1 MLINKLIFRNI
12 LNKMGATHRQLLMK
26 ENILTLGS
34 TKTKDAEENDILKKE
49 EIKEEEDI
57 TIPKIDIYESAS
69 LSDVP
74 FMKNGDMKKSKDI
87 MIIPLPLNKDQE
99 QSHSNLGITSD
110 NQIQNPDYE
119 GYPYNAGE
127 HSTAKKSEEEKYGD
141 IEEAKEEILYKKFG
155 LKNKRANSKTKKNNN
170 SISFIDTKKEE
181 AKINLSK
188 KDLKEKVEHNDQ
200 RLLLEPKYEKGIQV
214 ILRRLDCGSM
224 KGRFLLWNNI
234 GHIFIRYYNK
244 SKGIDKVIES
254 VRNHRI
260 NEIRFYDF
268 KKEVFIKRFK
278 YYKIIMDE
286 GLSIGEKFENI
297 KNILIK
303 KYIDKNGIINRGK
316 YSVLKNCCYD
326 TVEEALILF
335 KKSPEA
341 VKRLH
346 SEFFLP
352 TFKSIRKIVW
362 K

>member
-1 MLINKLIFRNI
+1 
-12 LNKMGATHRQLLMK
+12 MGLMHRQLLKK

-34 TKTKDAEENDILKKE
+34 TKTKDAEEIDILRKE
-49 EIKEEEDI
+49 ENKEEEKI
-57 TIPKIDIYESAS
+57 TFPKIDIYESAS
-69 LSDVP
+69 LSDVQLT
-74 FMKNGDMKKSKDI
+74 KNGDMKKSKDI

-99 QSHSNLGITSD
+99 RTSSNLDITSHK
-110 NQIQNPDYE
+110 QIQNPGYE
-119 GYPYNAGE
+119 SYPYNAGE

-141 IEEAKEEILYKKFG
+141 IDEAMEENLYKKFG
-155 LKNKRANSKTKKNNN
+155 LKNKRANSITKKNIN
-170 SISFIDTKKEE
+170 SISFIETEKEE

-188 KDLKEKVEHNDQ
+188 KELKGKVEHNDQ
-200 RLLLEPKYEKGIQV
+200 SSLLEPKYEKGIQV

-244 SKGIDKVIES
+244 SKGIDKIIES

-268 KKEVFIKRFK
+268 KKEVFIRRFK

>member
-1 MLINKLIFRNI
+1 
-12 LNKMGATHRQLLMK
+12 MGLMHRQLLKK
-26 ENILTLGS
+26 ENILTIGS
-34 TKTKDAEENDILKKE
+34 TKTKDAEEIDILRKE
-49 EIKEEEDI
+49 ENKEEEKI
-57 TIPKIDIYESAS
+57 TIPKIDIYESAN
-69 LSDVP
+69 LSDVQLT
-74 FMKNGDMKKSKDI
+74 KNGDMKKSKDI

-99 QSHSNLGITSD
+99 RSRSNLDITSHK
-110 NQIQNPDYE
+110 QIQNPGYE
-119 GYPYNAGE
+119 SYPYNAGE

-141 IEEAKEEILYKKFG
+141 IDEAMEENLYKKFG
-155 LKNKRANSKTKKNNN
+155 LKNKRANSITKKNIN
-170 SISFIDTKKEE
+170 SISFIETEKEE
-181 AKINLSK
+181 AKITLSK
-188 KDLKEKVEHNDQ
+188 KELKGKVEHNGQ
-200 RLLLEPKYEKGIQV
+200 NSLLEPKYEKGIQV

-244 SKGIDKVIES
+244 SKGIDKIIES

-268 KKEVFIKRFK
+268 KKEVFIRRFK

-286 GLSIGEKFENI
+286 SLSIGERFENI

-303 KYIDKNGIINRGK
+303 RYIDKNGILNRGK

-352 TFKSIRKIVW
+352 TFRSIRKIVW
-362 K
+362 G